1 MNIPIFVPVQ
11 SISLLCFISS
21 HLVLLVL
28 CTYSWMNERTSTLR
42 RSSLAKTQIDLKKY
56 LARRRFKAAIH
67 SILFVN
73 TFSGA
78 NAVFSGRCKRSNI
91 KSLEKDSAEG
101 SSWSDLSKKG

>member
-1 MNIPIFVPVQ
+1 
-11 SISLLCFISS
+11 
-21 HLVLLVL
+21 
-28 CTYSWMNERTSTLR
+28 MNERTSTLR